1 MAYQTRFILEDLK
14 AILEAEDYFQ
24 KVSTE
29 KLVPIDQED
38 VFPSCYIVNH
48 TNTFDFNGRSTTG
61 TTGYDSTLLITLCIN
76 LNMETELEYLDVQD
90 MIMRAVLRD
99 SKIWRYVLDRDIK
112 LATWDFNERFPKKEG
127 QITFEFK
134 HRLCDENC

>member
-14 AILEAEDYFQ
+14 AIIEAEDYFQ
-24 KVSTE
+24 KVSIE
-29 KLVPIDQED
+29 KLVPLDQEE

-48 TNTFDFNGRSTTG
+48 TNTFEFNGRATTG
-61 TTGYDSTLLITLCIN
+61 TTGYDANLLITLCIN